1 MNPIQL
7 FCSDLDGTLAG
18 DRDGAHAFARH
29 WSALPDDRRP
39 LLVYNSGRLVEDIL
53 AFTAEEGLPMA
64 DFIIGGVGTM
74 LHSEAWPH
82 LGDAYRATLD
92 RGFDVDRVEAVLGSL
107 DNLSRQP
114 DHYQHPL
121 KSSWYLH
128 DAGQADLEAIENRL
142 QVEGQEAR
150 LVYSSQRDL
159 DIIPSAADKGQAL
172 RWLCT
177 ELGIGLSFVVVAG
190 DTGNDRAMFE
200 LEGVTGILPENALGE
215 LSSLAQARNAIVH
228 GNGRAAW
235 GVLDGLRQLG
245 LLDPG

>member
-1 MNPIQL
+1 MNTIQL

-64 DFIIGGVGTM
+64 DFVIGGVGTM
-74 LHSEAWPH
+74 LHSEVWPH

-92 RGFDVDRVEAVLGSL
+92 RGFDVDRVEALL
-107 DNLSRQP
+107 RPMERLSRQP
-114 DHYQHPL
+114 DHYQHRL

-128 DAGQADLEAIENRL
+128 DACPDDLEAIKSRL
-142 QVEGQEAR
+142 HSEGQGAR
-150 LVYSSQRDL
+150 VVYSSNRDL

-177 ELGIGLSFVVVAG
+177 ELGIRLSFVVVAG

-215 LSSLAQARNAIVH
+215 LSSLAQGRKTIVR
-228 GNGRAAW
+228 GNGQAAW

>member
-1 MNPIQL
+1 
-7 FCSDLDGTLAG
+7 
-18 DRDGAHAFARH
+18 
-29 WSALPDDRRP
+29 
-39 LLVYNSGRLVEDIL
+39 
-53 AFTAEEGLPMA
+53 MA

-92 RGFDVDRVEAVLGSL
+92 RGFDVDRVATLLGSMER
-107 DNLSRQP
+107 LSRQP
-114 DHYQHPL
+114 DHYQHRL
-121 KSSWYLH
+121 KSSWYLR
-128 DAGQADLEAIENRL
+128 DANLEDLQTIENRL
-142 QVEGQEAR
+142 RTEGQEAR
-150 LVYSSQRDL
+150 VVYSSQRDL

-200 LEGVTGILPENALGE
+200 LEEVTGILPENALGE
-215 LSSLAQARNAIVH
+215 LSSLAQGRKTIVR

-235 GVLDGLRQLG
+235 GVLDGLTQLG